1 MVNTAETDIVS
12 PTVAAEYPLGFLS
25 EEVFVLHNILAV
37 RAVDAVQ
44 SLYQLVGSCAVQC
57 TDSVSI
63 QPLFASCFHFI
74 GRLFCRH
81 HSLNLTL

>member
-12 PTVAAEYPLGFLS
+12 PTVATEYPLGFLS
-25 EEVFVLHNILAV
+25 EEVFILHNILAV

-44 SLYQLVGSCAVQC
+44 SRYQLVGSCAVQC

-74 GRLFCRH
+74 GCLFCRH